1 MGLLSSNSH
10 CVFLLGAE
18 LLINVKASNFSMKTY
33 KNLKVGGKVLVF
45 AWISL
50 IFPAN
55 LVSAQ
60 SESAIGIKKVVI
72 DPGHGGQDPGAIG
85 FSGVYEKDIALDVS
99 LRLGKHI
106 QENYPDVEVIYT
118 RKTDKFVSLY
128 DRAKLANQEKADL
141 FISIHA
147 NAATNRSA
155 YGSETWVLGLH
166 KSAAA
171 LEVAKRENAS
181 ILMEEDHETK
191 YEDFNPNNPDDY
203 IGLSLRQSVHL
214 DQSLSLA
221 AKVQHEF
228 KNTVKRYDR
237 GVKQA
242 GFLVLYKTTMP
253 AVLVELGFV
262 SNQKEEKYL
271 ASEQGKADLSKS
283 IYEAFAD
290 YKTSLEDVNSTVQGK
305 DNETITEVKPKEK
318 EPEKVKTTNNPKEN
332 STVHNSNKKTYKV
345 QFQMSSKKIAL
356 EPSNFKGLNDL
367 YVYES
372 NGYYKY
378 TSGEFDTFDQANAHK
393 NKVRANGYNTAF
405 VVTFQNG
412 KRIK

>member
-1 MGLLSSNSH
+1 
-10 CVFLLGAE
+10 
-18 LLINVKASNFSMKTY
+18 MKTY
-33 KNLKVGGKVLVF
+33 KNLKVGRNVSLF
-45 AWISL
+45 AWCFIMLVGNVSSL
-50 IFPAN
+50 N
-55 LVSAQ
+55 AQ
-60 SESAIGIKKVVI
+60 DDSAIGVKKIVI
-72 DPGHGGQDPGAIG
+72 DPGHGGQDPGAVG

-99 LRLGKHI
+99 LRLGKLI
-106 QENYPDVEVIYT
+106 KANYPDVEVIFT
-118 RKTDKFVSLY
+118 RETDKFVSLY

-214 DQSLSLA
+214 DQSLNLA
-221 AKVQHEF
+221 AKTQHEF
-228 KNTVKRYDR
+228 KHTVKRYDR

-253 AVLVELGFV
+253 AILIELGFV
-262 SNQKEEKYL
+262 SNQKEEIYL
-271 ASEQGKADLSKS
+271 ASEKGKTEMSHS
-283 IYEAFAD
+283 IFEAFSA
-290 YKTSLEDVNSTVQGK
+290 YKKSMEDVNSSVQGNGEK
-305 DNETITEVKPKEK
+305 TANNVTIPPTNKEDSKEETSTPKEV
-318 EPEKVKTTNNPKEN
+318 ESSNNSKEN
-332 STVHNSNKKTYKV
+332 STVDKSHEKSYKV
-345 QFQMSSKKIAL
+345 QFQMSSKKIDL

-367 YVYES
+367 FVYES
-372 NGYYKY
+372 NGYFKY
-378 TSGEFDTFDQANAHK
+378 TSGEFDTFEQANEHK
-393 NKVRANGYNTAF
+393 NKVRSTGYSTAF